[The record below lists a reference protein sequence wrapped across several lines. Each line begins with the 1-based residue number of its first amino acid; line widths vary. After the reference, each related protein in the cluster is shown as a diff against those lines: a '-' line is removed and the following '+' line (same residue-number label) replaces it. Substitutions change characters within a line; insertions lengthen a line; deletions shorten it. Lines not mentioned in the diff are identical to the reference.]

1 MKPTADFELPPE
13 RAKDLRQAKQLSWAT
28 LAYLATVIPLMGWV
42 MGSSQAMRTA
52 WIEDLLS
59 LVPPIGFL
67 VAARIRFRPH
77 SEHYPYGFH
86 RATNIAFLLAALA
99 LLVMGGYLLGDAVGK
114 LIIAEHPTIGS
125 VTLLGH
131 TFWQGW
137 LMLPVLVYAT
147 IPAFIL
153 GRLKLPVANQL
164 HDKPL
169 YADAAMNKADW
180 MTGVAAAVGVLGI
193 GYGWWWADAVAA
205 GVIALSVFNDGV
217 QNLRA
222 VIGDL
227 MDRAPQSVDH
237 SKYLD
242 LPERLKM
249 ALQELPWVQHADVR
263 LREHGHV
270 LYGEAFLVM
279 RDGGRVGGRVGGR
292 DGVDVTE
299 RAEQALATAYDLD
312 WRLHELVVQF
322 LPEAETDRAS
332 EGDG

>member
-13 RAKDLRQAKQLSWAT
+13 RAKDLRKAKQLAWAT
-28 LAYLATVIPLMGWV
+28 LAYMATVIALMGMV

-67 VAARIRFRPH
+67 IAAQIRFRPH
-77 SEHYPYGFH
+77 NKDYPYGYH
-86 RATNIAFLLAALA
+86 RATNIAFLMAALT
-99 LLVMGGYLLGDAVGK
+99 LLVMGGYLLGDAVWK
-114 LIIAEHPTIGS
+114 LVTAEHPTIGS

-153 GRLKLPVANQL
+153 GRLKLPVASRL

-169 YADAAMNKADW
+169 YADAEMNKADW
-180 MTGVAAAVGVLGI
+180 MTGLAAAVGVLGI
-193 GYGWWWADAVAA
+193 GYGWWWADAAAA
-205 GVIALSVFNDGV
+205 GVIAFSVFNDGV

-222 VIGDL
+222 VVGDL

-237 SKYLD
+237 SHYLD
-242 LPERLKM
+242 LPERLKT
-249 ALQELPWVQHADVR
+249 ALQELNWVRHAEVR

-270 LYGEAFLVM
+270 LYGEAFIVM
-279 RDGGRVGGRVGGR
+279 LDQG
-292 DGVDVTE
+292 DVTE
-299 RAEQALATAYDLD
+299 RAEEALETAYRLD

-322 LPEAETDRAS
+322 LPEVETDRAS
-332 EGDG
+332 DGNG